1 MDRLRPRTVPQGY
14 SYHHWKSGRYE
25 NSMECMV
32 NINFLFHL
40 YFIDEDEGLVEKL
53 RSIVAQLEY
62 SQEIKEWDKKGIPFS
77 RFFYVPEVH
86 PETSQHFWNE
96 KMKLMCLRYFFYRP
110 LYYPSIFIIKS
121 SL

>member
-53 RSIVAQLEY
+53 RSILAQLEY
-62 SQEIKEWDKKGIPFS
+62 SHEIKEWDKKGIPFS
-77 RFFYVPEVH
+77 QFFYVPEVH
-86 PETSQHFWNE
+86 PETSQHFLE
-96 KMKLMCLRYFFYRP
+96 REDEAHVFKVLLLSASLLSIYF
-110 LYYPSIFIIKS
+110 YY
-121 SL
+121 